1 MNVQDLKILKLFFLL
16 EKTYN
21 FDDMFR
27 HAGLDYRRKR
37 LIRNNDLAV
46 FGDDENRYHIML
58 QSQSVLIVNCDRIS
72 GKIVNVSFKKYEG
85 FSKLNQVYDEIYEAA
100 LEHNFLHEIG
110 KFH

>member
-1 MNVQDLKILKLFFLL
+1 MTEQDLKILKLFFLL

-21 FDDMFR
+21 YDDMFR
-27 HAGLDYRRKR
+27 HAGVAYSHKR

-46 FGDDENRYHIML
+46 FGDNENRYHIMFPG
-58 QSQSVLIVNCDRIS
+58 SSVLVITCDRVN
-72 GKIVNVSFKKYEG
+72 GKIVNVSFREYEN
-85 FSKLNQVYDEIYEAA
+85 FSKLDQVYEEIYSAA